1 MCAIFSTFLSGSS
14 SHTSEITVITPTQHE
29 LQDSTVPLPN
39 IQSMTSSTSL
49 DHATKSIK
57 DNQRDERELLP
68 SPKNILTR
76 HLSDITDVVLDPE
89 KLANDLH
96 SAGLITFHTKDKVLT
111 TLSYSRYDK
120 FSKLVNDVWKL
131 LRADNDPK
139 KLVVFCDVLKK
150 QNDDKLNE
158 ITQDMLRELG

>member
-14 SHTSEITVITPTQHE
+14 SHTSEITVITPTQHD
-29 LQDSTVPLPN
+29 LLDSTVPLPN
-39 IQSMTSSTSL
+39 IQSMISFTSPHLTTTSIE
-49 DHATKSIK
+49 DTE
-57 DNQRDERELLP
+57 RDEREHLP

-96 SAGLITFHTKDKVLT
+96 SAGLITFHMKDKVLT
-111 TLSYSRYDK
+111 TSSYSRYDK
-120 FSKLVNDVWKL
+120 VSKLVNDVWKL
-131 LRADNDPK
+131 LRADNDPE
-139 KLVVFCDVLKK
+139 KLVMFCDVLKK

>member
-1 MCAIFSTFLSGSS
+1 MQSFSTFLSGSS
-14 SHTSEITVITPTQHE
+14 SHTSELTVITPTQHE
-29 LQDSTVPLPN
+29 LLDSTIPIPN

-49 DHATKSIK
+49 DHTTTSIE
-57 DNQRDERELLP
+57 DNQRDEREHLP

-96 SAGLITFHTKDKVLT
+96 SAGLITFHVKDRVLT
-111 TLSYSRYDK
+111 TSSYSRYDK
-120 FSKLVNDVWKL
+120 VSKLVNDIWRV

-139 KLVVFCDVLKK
+139 KLMLFCDVLKK
-150 QNDDKLNE
+150 QNDDKLTE

>member
-14 SHTSEITVITPTQHE
+14 HLSEITVITPTQHE
-29 LQDSTVPLPN
+29 LLDSKIPLPN

-49 DHATKSIK
+49 HHTTTSIE
-57 DNQRDERELLP
+57 DTERDETEHLP

-96 SAGLITFHTKDKVLT
+96 SAGLVTFHMKDRVLT
-111 TLSYSRYDK
+111 TSSYSRYDK
-120 FSKLVNDVWKL
+120 VSKLVNDIWRM
-131 LRADNDPK
+131 LRADNDPE
-139 KLVVFCDVLKK
+139 KLMMFCDVLKK
-150 QNDDKLNE
+150 QNDDKLTE